1 MHIYYDDDFM
11 FEIDSA
17 ILVGTT
23 VTIRVPYS
31 RNDSPQIHAER
42 PIGGAEQN
50 RCFISIFTKI
60 LRTAYSPL
68 AFFACL
74 CYL

>member
-1 MHIYYDDDFM
+1 M
-11 FEIDSA
+11 FEIDSV

-31 RNDSPQIHAER
+31 RNDSPQIYAER

-50 RCFISIFTKI
+50 
-60 LRTAYSPL
+60 
-68 AFFACL
+68 
-74 CYL
+74 

>member
-1 MHIYYDDDFM
+1 M

-50 RCFISIFTKI
+50 GCFISILLKCYALHI
-60 LRTAYSPL
+60 YLL
-68 AFFACL
+68 FFSLVFVIFKAAQRL
-74 CYL
+74 SA